1 MTKES
6 YKLRRMI
13 VIRQSLI
20 IVGCVSGQSYR
31 GNNLSLPLA
40 VNLSPIGTGVTTMSS
55 QVSRFHFNLCLL
67 VGGEGGGGGGGGV

>member
-20 IVGCVSGQSYR
+20 IVACVSGQSYW
-31 GNNLSLPLA
+31 GSNLSLPLA
-40 VNLSPIGTGVTTMSS
+40 VNLSPIGDRGYHHAFKGQHIS
-55 QVSRFHFNLCLL
+55 F
-67 VGGEGGGGGGGGV
+67 E